1 MKENSEKT
9 IFTPLNAGEKTPH
22 LNVNKNTTCRNAG
35 EKKTLHLNVN
45 KNTTCCNA
53 GEKKRY
59 I

>member
-35 EKKTLHLNVN
+35 EKTLHFKCQQKYYLP
-45 KNTTCCNA
+45 
-53 GEKKRY
+53 
-59 I
+59 